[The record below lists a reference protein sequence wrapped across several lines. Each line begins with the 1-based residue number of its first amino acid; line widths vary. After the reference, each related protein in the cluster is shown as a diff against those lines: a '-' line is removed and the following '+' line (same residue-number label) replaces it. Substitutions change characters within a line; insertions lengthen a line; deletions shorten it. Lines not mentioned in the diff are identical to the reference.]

1 MFNRSINVFGLF
13 PYLIIFLKYFSL
25 ISFVILYNGIVYHGF
40 YDPYIYVDVLFN
52 TIFIIWVNI
61 YSKYSLTLAITIFA
75 ITFFL
80 FNYYLKS
87 NLLHTLFVQWPFALA
102 LSYYYYTNSHE
113 KIFKNI

>member
-40 YDPYIYVDVLFN
+40 YDTYIYVDVLFN

-61 YSKYSLTLAITIFA
+61 YSKYSLTLAITIFSL
-75 ITFFL
+75 TFFL
-80 FNYYLKS
+80 CNYYLKS
-87 NLLHTLFVQWPFALA
+87 NLLHSLFVQWTLALA
-102 LSYYYYTNSHE
+102 LSFYYYTNSHE